1 MTGWRWRKAIRPQIS
16 QMTPMKT
23 IQTDAEDAKR
33 GAALRFELSRLMRDR
48 SLTAEQW
55 EGIWRGAGAAS
66 GVWEEM
72 TVAQLMSV
80 SEAVRRVPTMRT
92 GKKSA

>member
-1 MTGWRWRKAIRPQIS
+1 
-16 QMTPMKT
+16 MKN
-23 IQTDAEDAKR
+23 DEARESAR
-33 GAALRFELSRLMRDR
+33 LRFELSRLMRDR

-80 SEAVRRVPTMRT
+80 LEAVRRVPTMRT